1 MFKSLKERRL
11 AFESACGVY
20 PVITGEFC
28 AGRQPCAVAKAVL
41 AGGAKIIQL
50 REKEMADAPFFELA
64 SAFRQLTRQ
73 YGALLIIDDRVDIA
87 LAIGAD
93 GVHLGQD
100 DMPPLAARE
109 IAPELLIGLST
120 HNESE
125 MLAAQELDLGYINIG
140 PIYPTKTKKLSYP
153 AVGVAEL
160 AHLIPKIKVP
170 FSVMGGIKLQHLA
183 ELHSLGVKHVAAVSA
198 FTQADDPAGAVRK
211 WQQYL
216 C

>member
-140 PIYPTKTKKLSYP
+140 PIYPTNTKKLSYP

-160 AHLIPKIKVP
+160 ARLIPKIKVP
-170 FSVMGGIKLQHLA
+170 YSVMGGIKLQHLDG
-183 ELHSLGVKHVAAVSA
+183 LHSLGVKHVAAVSA

>member
-64 SAFRQLTRQ
+64 SAFRQLTWQ
-73 YGALLIIDDRVDIA
+73 YGALLIIDDRIDIA
-87 LAIGAD
+87 LAVEAD

-100 DMPPLAARE
+100 DMPPLAARK

-125 MLAAQELDLGYINIG
+125 MLAAQALDLGYINIG
-140 PIYPTKTKKLSYP
+140 PIYPTNTKKLSYP

-160 AHLIPKIKVP
+160 ARLIPKIKVP
-170 FSVMGGIKLQHLA
+170 YSVMGGIKLQHLDG
-183 ELHSLGVKHVAAVSA
+183 LHSLGVRHVAAVSA